1 MSPLQVRFSGFR
13 AIKAGLLADTFIEAT
28 HVEKTKLGYD
38 DVFFD
43 EESKRKVH
51 YSMYYVSHSE
61 RYLTHRCIFYI

>member
-1 MSPLQVRFSGFR
+1 MPLLQVRFSGFR

-43 EESKRKVH
+43 EESKRKVSVASLSNPC
-51 YSMYYVSHSE
+51 SMYKAILGSRS
-61 RYLTHRCIFYI
+61 RI